1 MLRRNF
7 LCALAAAGFTRPLGL
22 SLFTVR
28 APLAAKPEATY
39 QALAAA
45 GLTELEVRPA
55 NLTDHAAFIRAAGL
69 KPVHMFIDSAVITGA
84 WDEWQSFQTQMAS
97 RMKMALPKEPPP
109 RPALADLI
117 GLAKKHGVGRIGVS
131 YLLPGERVNSIAKLN
146 DAAEACREA
155 GIGFYYH
162 NHAFEFE
169 GEPGVRFID
178 RLHKELHPHARLELD
193 VFWAAI
199 GGEDPAALLRKWS
212 GRVGSLH
219 LKDVAASAPRKTA
232 EFSMPPSAFK
242 EVGFGTLD
250 WKAILAAARDAR
262 VDHYLL
268 EQDATPGD
276 PLDSI
281 RASVGYLRGLS
292 I

>member
-1 MLRRNF
+1 MLRRDF
-7 LCALAAAGFTRPLGL
+7 LGALAAAGFTRPLGL
-22 SLFTVR
+22 GLITVR
-28 APLAAKPEATY
+28 AALAAKPEETY
-39 QALAAA
+39 KALAAA
-45 GLTELEVRPA
+45 GISELEVRPA
-55 NLTDHAAFIRAAGL
+55 HLTGHAGYIRAAGL

-97 RMKMALPKEPPP
+97 RMKMSLPKEAPP
-109 RPALADLI
+109 RPALAELI
-117 GLAKKHGVGRIGVS
+117 ALAKKHGVGRIGVS
-131 YLLPGERVNSIAKLN
+131 YLLPGERANSIAKLN
-146 DAAEACREA
+146 EAAEACRAA

-169 GEPGVRFID
+169 GDPGSRFID

-199 GGEDPAALLRKWS
+199 GGDDPAALLRKWA
-212 GRVGSLH
+212 GRVASVH
-219 LKDVAASAPRKTA
+219 LKDVAASAPRKVA
-232 EFSMPPSAFK
+232 EFSMPPTAFK

-250 WKAILAAARDAR
+250 WKAILAAAAEAR
-262 VDHYLL
+262 VDHYLI
-268 EQDATPGD
+268 EQDSTPGD

-292 I
+292 F

>member
-1 MLRRNF
+1 MLRRDF
-7 LCALAAAGFTRPLGL
+7 LCALASAGFTRPLGL

-109 RPALADLI
+109 RLALADLI

-146 DAAEACREA
+146 DAAEVCRAA

-169 GEPGVRFID
+169 GEPGSRF
-178 RLHKELHPHARLELD
+178 
-193 VFWAAI
+193 
-199 GGEDPAALLRKWS
+199 
-212 GRVGSLH
+212 
-219 LKDVAASAPRKTA
+219 
-232 EFSMPPSAFK
+232 
-242 EVGFGTLD
+242 TL
-250 WKAILAAARDAR
+250 IIQQI
-262 VDHYLL
+262 V
-268 EQDATPGD
+268 
-276 PLDSI
+276 
-281 RASVGYLRGLS
+281 SVYS
-292 I
+292 N